1 MGKVYVVEVFIV
13 RNGVGFYDLLWDKG
27 VVRDLK
33 LLSFE
38 MVDILGEGKD
48 YGGLLVIMQLEKNV
62 CRPLV
67 NYLFLKS

>member
-1 MGKVYVVEVFIV
+1 MEVFIV
-13 RNGVGFYDLLWDKG
+13 RNGVGFYDLLWDK
-27 VVRDLK
+27 VVVGDLK

-38 MVDILGEGKD
+38 VVDILGEGKG